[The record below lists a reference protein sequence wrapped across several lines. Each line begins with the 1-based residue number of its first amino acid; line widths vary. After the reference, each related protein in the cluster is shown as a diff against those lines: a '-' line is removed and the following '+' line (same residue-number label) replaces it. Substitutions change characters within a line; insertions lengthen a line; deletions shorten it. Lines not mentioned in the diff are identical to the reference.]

1 MSLPIEKYLQ
11 MWEMLNKNV
20 KVSQLVS
27 AGLYEKMVILDRHG
41 NKMEI
46 KFYANM
52 EEKWDDSIPS
62 RTW

>member
-52 EEKWDDSIPS
+52 EEK
-62 RTW
+62 